1 MLLASRLKFQ
11 GDPLPP
17 AASMLCLTLA
27 TCGCEKVPAFLFVRP
42 YLPQR
47 RWNSE
52 GEIEIFYA
60 QGLPDWPSKIFQQ
73 RQESIAEVGST
84 SANNRKAKIYASAIG
99 HRFSTGD
106 TEVYKL
112 SQSVDSLC
120 QQDILSVHLEHDD
133 LWFQLKTSK
142 KEELWRQT
150 SIDDRLLLWFCL
162 LKLVVFSYPDIYSEC
177 CWDKVQSQCQDL
189 VDSTVSPLLAVLSW
203 EELKHHK
210 DL

>member
-1 MLLASRLKFQ
+1 
-11 GDPLPP
+11 
-17 AASMLCLTLA
+17 MLCLILA
-27 TCGCEKVPAFLFVRP
+27 TCGCETVPAFLFVRP

-52 GEIEIFYA
+52 GEIEVFIA

-84 SANNRKAKIYASAIG
+84 SADNRKANFYASAIG

-106 TEVYKL
+106 TNFYNL
-112 SQSVDSLC
+112 SQSIESLC
-120 QQDILSVHLEHDD
+120 QQDILRVHLEQDD
-133 LWFQLKTSK
+133 LWLHLKASI

-150 SIDDRLLLWFCL
+150 LIDDRLLLWFCL

-177 CWDKVQSQCQDL
+177 CWERVQFQCQDL

-203 EELKHHK
+203 EELNPHK

>member
-1 MLLASRLKFQ
+1 M
-11 GDPLPP
+11 PP
-17 AASMLCLTLA
+17 AASMLCLILA
-27 TCGCEKVPAFLFVRP
+27 ACGCKMVPAFLFVRP

-52 GEIEIFYA
+52 GEIEVFRE

-84 SANNRKAKIYASAIG
+84 SADNRKAKFYASAIG

-106 TEVYKL
+106 IKFYNL
-112 SQSVDSLC
+112 SQSIESLC
-120 QQDILSVHLEHDD
+120 KQDILSVHIEQDD
-133 LWFQLKTSK
+133 LWLHLEAST
-142 KEELWRQT
+142 KEDLWRQT
-150 SIDDRLLLWFCL
+150 LIDDRVLLWFCL
-162 LKLVVFSYPDIYSEC
+162 LKLVVFSYPDVYSEC
-177 CWDKVQSQCQDL
+177 CWEKVQSQFQDL

-203 EELKHHK
+203 EELNPHK